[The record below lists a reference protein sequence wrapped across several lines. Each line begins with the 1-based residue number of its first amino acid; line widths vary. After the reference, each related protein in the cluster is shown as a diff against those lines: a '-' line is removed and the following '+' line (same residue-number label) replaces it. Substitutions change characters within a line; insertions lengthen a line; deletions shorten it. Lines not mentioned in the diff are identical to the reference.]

1 MFGGDEKPIKVLSVK
16 PEIRNVEK
24 TVSNT
29 RAGTIDA
36 CRRSK
41 MSPAAAGQISVLH
54 VEEGDSVSEGD
65 ILLEL
70 WNKETRQESWLLRGL
85 QSRHVL
91 SQQNQKEMQTVRKN
105 CSQKG

>member
-36 CRRSK
+36 CRDQK
-41 MSPAAAGQISVLH
+41 CHQ
-54 VEEGDSVSEGD
+54 
-65 ILLEL
+65 LLQVKYL
-70 WNKETRQESWLLRGL
+70 FC
-85 QSRHVL
+85 
-91 SQQNQKEMQTVRKN
+91 M
-105 CSQKG
+105 